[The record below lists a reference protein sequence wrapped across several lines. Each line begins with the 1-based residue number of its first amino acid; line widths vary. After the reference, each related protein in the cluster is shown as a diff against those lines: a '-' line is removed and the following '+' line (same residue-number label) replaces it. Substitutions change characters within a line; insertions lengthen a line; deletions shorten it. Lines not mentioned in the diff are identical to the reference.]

1 MQATVAECEQNFYL
15 ERCRLTRSCLRT
27 GEQDAPRTGRV
38 NELFVYNNFA
48 REAVEVVEAGDICA
62 LTGIAN
68 ASIGD
73 TICSREFV
81 NPLPTIEVCMLHLLH
96 QQRLVDSKYL
106 CRLDKPLTAC
116 IS

>member
-1 MQATVAECEQNFYL
+1 MA
-15 ERCRLTRSCLRT
+15 
-27 GEQDAPRTGRV
+27 RV

-48 REAVEVVEAGDICA
+48 REAVDMVEAGDICA

-81 NPLPTIEVCMLHLLH
+81 NPLPTIEV
-96 QQRLVDSKYL
+96 SF
-106 CRLDKPLTAC
+106 
-116 IS
+116 

>member
-1 MQATVAECEQNFYL
+1 M
-15 ERCRLTRSCLRT
+15 
-27 GEQDAPRTGRV
+27 

-48 REAVEVVEAGDICA
+48 REAVDVVEAGDICA

-81 NPLPTIEVCMLHLLH
+81 NPLPTIEVGPDRRSSPDWNRTCY
-96 QQRLVDSKYL
+96 V
-106 CRLDKPLTAC
+106 
-116 IS
+116 

>member
-1 MQATVAECEQNFYL
+1 M
-15 ERCRLTRSCLRT
+15 
-27 GEQDAPRTGRV
+27 

-81 NPLPTIEVCMLHLLH
+81 NPLPTIEVCAFACAPP
-96 QQRLVDSKYL
+96 QQPAVIKHAV
-106 CRLDKPLTAC
+106 CRLHKLQDVYIRHSAQRSAGIQQHC
-116 IS
+116 

>member
-1 MQATVAECEQNFYL
+1 M
-15 ERCRLTRSCLRT
+15 
-27 GEQDAPRTGRV
+27 

-48 REAVEVVEAGDICA
+48 REAVDVVEAGDICA

-81 NPLPTIEVCMLHLLH
+81 NPLPTIEVG
-96 QQRLVDSKYL
+96 Q
-106 CRLDKPLTAC
+106 
-116 IS
+116 